1 MTFLCPYFDLL
12 PTHMPAFLST
22 RIRNRGYTTN
32 LQASLKQGEAFIVR
46 WISFPKRLEQKQ
58 RAIKKMIGFL
68 IGSMT
73 LREPVSSNNN
83 AGPEFQFNPSTS
95 FMINFDP
102 SRDEQLVNIW
112 ITCGARFPR
121 TMKRSCRW
129 TPIRSAS
136 DMAG

>member
-1 MTFLCPYFDLL
+1 MGQRITPNLWFNGNAKEAVDFYVS
-12 PTHMPAFLST
+12 AFPEGRVLST
-22 RIRNRGYTTN
+22 AYY
-32 LQASLKQGEAFIVR
+32 
-46 WISFPKRLEQKQ
+46 PKSAEEGLADFQLNMAGKELTIEFELGGLRFT
-58 RAIKKMIGFL
+58 AI
-68 IGSMT
+68 
-73 LREPVSSNNN
+73 N